1 MTLAL
6 QLTLQLFDMA
16 LNTSDLVVIQEMET
30 ADKQLMKCTVGNL
43 FTDTAELVGIDGG
56 TTELSPGEY
65 DYPDA

>member
-1 MTLAL
+1 
-6 QLTLQLFDMA
+6 MA

-56 TTELSPGEY
+56 TTELSDGEY
-65 DYPDA
+65 DYPED